1 MSPSPSTIVV
11 GVDDSAGSLQ
21 ALEWAV
27 EQAALEHRT
36 LTLLHA
42 LPASAPAWL
51 DPDAEGVQ
59 TAYEHGPSQQ
69 GEAVLGRARQYVE
82 RLGLSPSVQ
91 ELIRLGDPREVL
103 LELSEKAAMVV
114 VGSRGRGH
122 LRSLVLGSTAVALVR
137 HANCPVVVHRP
148 DSSRGGRHGIAV
160 GVDATQDSLK
170 VLDFAY
176 RQADWHGLPLTVV
189 HCWYFNHLTEEDELH
204 PVRNTEAERLALAE
218 SLAGL
223 GQRYPDVRVHPVVE
237 QGMPERR
244 LMALADE
251 MNLLVVGQHHG
262 SRAAQFMFG
271 SVSVW
276 LVEHAT
282 CPVAVVPLIAT

>member
-1 MSPSPSTIVV
+1 M
-11 GVDDSAGSLQ
+11 
-21 ALEWAV
+21 
-27 EQAALEHRT
+27 
-36 LTLLHA
+36 
-42 LPASAPAWL
+42 
-51 DPDAEGVQ
+51 
-59 TAYEHGPSQQ
+59 
-69 GEAVLGRARQYVE
+69 
-82 RLGLSPSVQ
+82 
-91 ELIRLGDPREVL
+91 
-103 LELSEKAAMVV
+103 
-114 VGSRGRGH
+114 
-122 LRSLVLGSTAVALVR
+122 
-137 HANCPVVVHRP
+137 
-148 DSSRGGRHGIAV
+148 

-282 CPVAVVPLIAT
+282 CPVVVVPLIAT